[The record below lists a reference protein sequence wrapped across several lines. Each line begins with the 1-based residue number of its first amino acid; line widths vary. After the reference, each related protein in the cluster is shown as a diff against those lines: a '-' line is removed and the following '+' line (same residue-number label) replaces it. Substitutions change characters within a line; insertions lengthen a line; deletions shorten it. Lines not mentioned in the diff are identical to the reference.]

1 MKKIIT
7 FSVLLLSVFQAKAQ
21 YSKFIQ
27 AVDEYVPAPGQF
39 VNTLPQYEEGNTAAD
54 MAQKC
59 TECIAAGKGDMITLG
74 AYGGYVTFHFD
85 HPVANIPGQKDF
97 AVWGNAFY
105 DNSEPAI
112 VMVSVDENQNGL
124 PDDTWYELAGSEYY
138 KSATVHGYEITYT
151 YDALNSPTI
160 AETLL
165 STSPL
170 LSPIFAA
177 VLLRERVTKYN
188 ILGILISTAGVFA
201 LTLAGSTNYSIGSY
215 WGIPLAFAAVSAA
228 VIDSVMMRKAPLK
241 YSALSFIF
249 YTQLISLC
257 FFIPIWFIKEG
268 PQVFD
273 NGQWTLDNG
282 QFVTALWCVGYLTIF
297 ASVIAFILF
306 CYALRQIG
314 VTQANAFNNIRPAF
328 TALWMILFFG
338 EHLPLAKWIGMG
350 LIIFGLFVCQKQEKV
365 SDS

>member
-1 MKKIIT
+1 VAVAALIVSMIIWSVSGIAIKHALAVLPPFT
-7 FSVLLLSVFQAKAQ
+7 MIVMRFVPSVLLMLIIGLVRRKHSLFCLQPLEWR
-21 YSKFIQ
+21 
-27 AVDEYVPAPGQF
+27 DVPLF
-39 VNTLPQYEEGNTAAD
+39 L
-54 MAQKC
+54 
-59 TECIAAGKGDMITLG
+59 IAGFCQPFL
-74 AYGGYVTFHFD
+74 
-85 HPVANIPGQKDF
+85 
-97 AVWGNAFY
+97 
-105 DNSEPAI
+105 
-112 VMVSVDENQNGL
+112 
-124 PDDTWYELAGSEYY
+124 YY
-138 KSATVHGYEITYT
+138 LLETYA

-165 STSPL
+165 STSPI

-177 VLLRERVTKYN
+177 VILRERVTKYN

-201 LTLAGSTNYSIGSY
+201 LMLSGSTNYSIGSY

-228 VIDSVMMRKAPLK
+228 VIDSIMMRKAPLK
-241 YSALSFIF
+241 YSSLSFVF
-249 YTQLISLC
+249 YTQLVSLC

-268 PQVFD
+268 PSAI
-273 NGQWTLDNG
+273 LDLRFQISNIEV
-282 QFVTALWCVGYLTIF
+282 QTALWCVGYLTVF
-297 ASVIAFILF
+297 ASVTAFILF

-328 TALWMILFFG
+328 TALWMFLFFG

>member
-1 MKKIIT
+1 MSVSGNRTQYVAVAALIVSMIIWSVSGIAIKHALAVLPPFT
-7 FSVLLLSVFQAKAQ
+7 MIVMRFVPSVLLMLIIGLVRRKHSLFCLQRLEWR
-21 YSKFIQ
+21 
-27 AVDEYVPAPGQF
+27 DVPLF
-39 VNTLPQYEEGNTAAD
+39 L
-54 MAQKC
+54 
-59 TECIAAGKGDMITLG
+59 IAGFCQPFL
-74 AYGGYVTFHFD
+74 
-85 HPVANIPGQKDF
+85 
-97 AVWGNAFY
+97 
-105 DNSEPAI
+105 
-112 VMVSVDENQNGL
+112 
-124 PDDTWYELAGSEYY
+124 YY
-138 KSATVHGYEITYT
+138 LLETYA

-201 LTLAGSTNYSIGSY
+201 LTLAGSTNFSIGSY

-228 VIDSVMMRKAPLK
+228 VIDSIMMRKAPLK
-241 YSALSFIF
+241 YSSLSFVF
-249 YTQLISLC
+249 YTQVVSLC

-282 QFVTALWCVGYLTIF
+282 QFVTALWCVGYLTVF

-328 TALWMILFFG
+328 TALWMFLFFS